1 MVRSAKRRIMKSM
14 DRTLSTGLVIG
25 SLAVLFAACGSGAPA
40 PGSAVKVGEL
50 RTEYRTKAGT
60 YVGCNNTLQ
69 LGGGSTTRTS
79 FALRFTFTG
88 RADTA
93 TLALKGTT
101 SSQYDAFYTQT
112 LTGNQLARLQTGAQ
126 DSSAY
131 RAVLSANAS
140 SSLYLSQPSGT
151 QTLTVGAAAQAVKV
165 KLVRVSGL
173 PTSGM
178 YAQVSTEGTQTG
190 TSVATSTDTVPVYD
204 RCTVLADAGSDRL

>member
-1 MVRSAKRRIMKSM
+1 MVGSGKQRIMRGM

-25 SLAVLFAACGSGAPA
+25 TLAVLFAACGSGAPE

-79 FALRFTFTG
+79 FALRFTLAG
-88 RADTA
+88 RTDAA

-112 LTGNQLARLQTGAQ
+112 LTASQLARLQTGTQ
-126 DSSAY
+126 DGGTY

-151 QTLTVGAAAQAVKV
+151 QTLTVGPAAQAVKV
-165 KLVRVSGL
+165 KLVRVFGL
-173 PTSGM
+173 PTSSM
-178 YAQVSTEGTQTG
+178 YAQVSADGPQAG
-190 TSVATSTDTVPVYD
+190 SSVAASTDTIPVYE
-204 RCTVLADAGSDRL
+204 RCTVLADTGSDRL